1 MERKKFLAV
10 VMAVLMA
17 LTLLPS
23 MVFAAE
29 SPSGELGGKLKIKGL
44 AAEGTDTGWY
54 REELYSNTG

>member
-29 SPSGELGGKLKIKGL
+29 SPSGELGGNLRSK
-44 AAEGTDTGWY
+44 DW
-54 REELYSNTG
+54 RQ